1 MQRRQTRQVMVG
13 SVPVGG
19 DAPITVQSMTNTDT
33 RDVSATVSQILK
45 LEEAGCEIIRVAV
58 PDMEAAQ
65 KLADIKSQIHI
76 PLVAD
81 IHFDFKLAL
90 EAVKQGVDKLR
101 INPGNI
107 GDKSRVKEVV
117 EAAKAAG
124 IPIRIGVN
132 GGSLEK
138 GLIEKYG
145 KVCAPA
151 LVESAMGHIKQLEAL
166 DFYDIIVALK
176 SSDIGLTLEAY
187 KLLADKV
194 DYPFHIG
201 ITESGTRFRGTVKSS
216 IGVGALLLNGLGD
229 TLRIS
234 LTGDPVEE
242 VKVGKEILSSL
253 GIREFGIRLIS
264 CPTCGRCQVNLDRI
278 ASEVEKRIEN
288 VDKSLTL
295 AVMGCAVNGPGEA
308 READIGIASGRG
320 EALIFIKG
328 EIVRKVKEEEIVDAL
343 MEEIEKM

>member
-81 IHFDFKLAL
+81 IHFDYKLAL

>member
-1 MQRRQTRQVMVG
+1 MKRRQTRQVMVG
-13 SVPVGG
+13 TVPVGG

-33 RDVSATVSQILK
+33 RDVLATVSQILK

-81 IHFDFKLAL
+81 IHFDYKLAL

>member
-1 MQRRQTRQVMVG
+1 MLRRQTRQVMVG
-13 SVPVGG
+13 NVPVGG
-19 DAPITVQSMTNTDT
+19 HAPITVQSMTNTDT
-33 RDVSATVSQILK
+33 RDVEATVDQILR

-58 PDMEAAQ
+58 PDMEAAK
-65 KLADIKSQIHI
+65 KLSQIKSQIHI

-81 IHFDFKLAL
+81 IHFDYKLAL
-90 EAVKQGVDKLR
+90 EAVRQGVDKLR

-107 GDKSRVKEVV
+107 GDKSRVMEVV
-117 EAAKAAG
+117 EAAKSAG

-138 GLIEKYG
+138 RLIEKYG

-151 LVESAMGHIKQLEAL
+151 LVESAMEHIKQLEAL
-166 DFYDIIVALK
+166 GFYDIIVALK
-176 SSDIGLTLEAY
+176 SSDIELTLEAY
-187 KLLADKV
+187 KMLADEV
-194 DYPFHIG
+194 TYPFHIG
-201 ITESGTRFRGTVKSS
+201 ITESGTKFRGTIKSS

-242 VKVGKEILSSL
+242 VKVGREILSSM

-264 CPTCGRCQVNLDRI
+264 CPTCGRCQVNLDKI

-288 VDKSLTL
+288 IDKSLTL